1 MTLLNPAALQVLSS
15 KNARKMT
22 VNKIWGYYDNDMIG
36 KEVFKLQQIPCSPFG
51 RNGVSLLW
59 IPPSM
64 KVYLTW
70 SGPRKQGQDT
80 FQKRAKSEFGD

>member
-1 MTLLNPAALQVLSS
+1 
-15 KNARKMT
+15 
-22 VNKIWGYYDNDMIG
+22 MIG

-59 IPPSM
+59 ILPSM

-80 FQKRAKSEFGD
+80 FQKGAKREFGDCLMRHCQQKLEVFYNLSGFG